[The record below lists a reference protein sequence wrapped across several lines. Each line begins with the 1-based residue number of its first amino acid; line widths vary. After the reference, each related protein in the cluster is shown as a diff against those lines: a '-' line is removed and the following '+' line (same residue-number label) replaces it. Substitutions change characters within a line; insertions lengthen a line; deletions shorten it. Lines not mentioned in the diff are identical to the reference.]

1 MRFVSSFLISAFC
14 IIVLISLRNP
24 SSGSIGYEATVAYY
38 KLKSDEFAASTI
50 RLQSSIANIRNNDSS
65 SIRDARNALAVC
77 RLNYKSIEFFLEY
90 FFKSFAIFFNGPN
103 KFEVEEP
110 YMEWQSPIG
119 LQVIETLL
127 FQENV
132 ETVKEEL
139 LQQIDAVNSSASDL
153 KALLYGF
160 KADDK
165 QLLESFRLELIRIYT
180 LGITGFDAPSL
191 KTGITESYVALTG
204 VEHALRPFLKE
215 NTSHADS
222 VSYYLNSSLK
232 YLNKKADFNSFSRL
246 EFLVQYGLPLQKQL
260 SLLINEMHLI
270 HNSTNNILNYE
281 AENVFS
287 PDAININAFPN
298 AGVVPNS
305 SLIELGKKLF
315 FETALSGNNKTSC
328 ATCHNPEKHFSDG
341 LSKSL
346 AFNGHSNV
354 SRNAPTLLYSG
365 FQFQQFWEGRAR
377 DLEEQVATVMSS
389 PQEMNSNY
397 TTASKYLSI
406 QKEYKNLFQQSF
418 PTTKDSI
425 ITLATISQS
434 IAAFVRTLNPRN
446 SPFDKY
452 MQGDKNALNES
463 EQHGFNLFMGK
474 AQCATCHFAP
484 LFNGLVPPLYNLSEL
499 EILGTPKTDNFAK
512 PESDTDRGR
521 YNIFPIAFYEK
532 AFKTPTVRNV
542 SATAPYM
549 HNGSFRS
556 LDKVVEFYNKGGGK
570 GLGLDVKNQT
580 LSADSLHLTN
590 TEIKDIVSFMQSLE
604 DKILF

>member
-1 MRFVSSFLISAFC
+1 
-14 IIVLISLRNP
+14 
-24 SSGSIGYEATVAYY
+24 
-38 KLKSDEFAASTI
+38 
-50 RLQSSIANIRNNDSS
+50 
-65 SIRDARNALAVC
+65 
-77 RLNYKSIEFFLEY
+77 
-90 FFKSFAIFFNGPN
+90 
-103 KFEVEEP
+103 
-110 YMEWQSPIG
+110 
-119 LQVIETLL
+119 
-127 FQENV
+127 
-132 ETVKEEL
+132 
-139 LQQIDAVNSSASDL
+139 
-153 KALLYGF
+153 
-160 KADDK
+160 
-165 QLLESFRLELIRIYT
+165 
-180 LGITGFDAPSL
+180 
-191 KTGITESYVALTG
+191 
-204 VEHALRPFLKE
+204 
-215 NTSHADS
+215 
-222 VSYYLNSSLK
+222 
-232 YLNKKADFNSFSRL
+232 
-246 EFLVQYGLPLQKQL
+246 
-260 SLLINEMHLI
+260 
-270 HNSTNNILNYE
+270 
-281 AENVFS
+281 
-287 PDAININAFPN
+287 
-298 AGVVPNS
+298 
-305 SLIELGKKLF
+305 
-315 FETALSGNNKTSC
+315 
-328 ATCHNPEKHFSDG
+328 
-341 LSKSL
+341 
-346 AFNGHSNV
+346 
-354 SRNAPTLLYSG
+354 LYSG

>member
-24 SSGSIGYEATVAYY
+24 SSGSIGYEATAAYY

-50 RLQSSIANIRNNDSS
+50 QLQSSIANIRNNDSS
-65 SIRDARNALAVC
+65 SIRDARNALALC
-77 RLNYKSIEFFLEY
+77 RRNYKSIEFFLEY
-90 FFKSFAIFFNGPN
+90 FFKSSAIFFNGPP

-110 YMEWQSPIG
+110 YMEWQTPVG
-119 LQVIETLL
+119 LQVIESLL
-127 FQENV
+127 FQKDV
-132 ETVKEEL
+132 EAEKGEL
-139 LQQIDAVNSSASDL
+139 LQQIYAVNSSAHDL

-354 SRNAPTLLYSG
+354 SRNAPSLLYSG

-377 DLEEQVATVMSS
+377 DLEEQVATVINS
-389 PQEMNSNY
+389 PLEMNGNY
-397 TTASKYLSI
+397 KAASRYLSNR
-406 QKEYKNLFQQSF
+406 KEYLKLFRQSF
-418 PTTKDSI
+418 LTSKDST
-425 ITLATISQS
+425 ITLAKISQS

-532 AFKTPTVRNV
+532 LLKHLQFVTYLR
-542 SATAPYM
+542 
-549 HNGSFRS
+549 
-556 LDKVVEFYNKGGGK
+556 
-570 GLGLDVKNQT
+570 
-580 LSADSLHLTN
+580 LHLTC
-590 TEIKDIVSFMQSLE
+590 TTVHSGVSIK
-604 DKILF
+604 